1 MSDKTETTTLNS
13 DGDFRVMLH
22 YVGDGDSPPG
32 TKIGTLLTNPTGDGR
47 ALVNALADEYDVVVD
62 QVMPNGQMNLAILE
76 EASADAE

>member
-1 MSDKTETTTLNS
+1 MSVETARKVYLEEH
-13 DGDFRVMLH
+13 DGD
-22 YVGDGDSPPG
+22 GEAPPG